1 MTAKVVELGIT
12 GNDVTGGLR
21 RLAEAIEAGKHPD
34 LQFAVAIAVDRN
46 ASFRVWAWG
55 QCSPL
60 ETIGA
65 LARAVSRDLVDDG

>member
-1 MTAKVVELGIT
+1 MTAQVVNLGIT
-12 GNDVTGGLR
+12 GNDISGGLR
-21 RLAEAIEAGKHPD
+21 RLADAVDAGEHPD
-34 LQFAVAIAVDRN
+34 LQFVVAMAVDRG